1 MALKKIR
8 ILFFLFALGTPLG
21 TRAQE
26 LVSVA
31 AAPLLPGSAT
41 VLRFQL
47 QLPAPVTTQWR
58 MAVMMPPEFDL
69 TQVQMA
75 ASFSLNGGL
84 SVESNGDTLQV
95 RRLGV
100 GSNWI
105 EPQPVDV
112 AIATVGLP
120 QDIEREYTFS
130 FIVQDSLQTKSFT
143 AQMSLSAFS
152 ER

>member
-1 MALKKIR
+1 MTLKKMKIV
-8 ILFFLFALGTPLG
+8 LLSFTLAMPLG
-21 TRAQE
+21 AAAQE

-31 AAPLLPGSAT
+31 AAPLLPASAT
-41 VLRFQL
+41 VLRFQMR
-47 QLPAPVTTQWR
+47 LPAPVTTQWQ
-58 MAVMMPPEFDL
+58 MTVIMPPEFDL
-69 TQVQMA
+69 TQVLMA

-84 SVESNGDTLQV
+84 SVACNGDTLRV

-105 EPQPVDV
+105 QPQPIDV

-130 FIVQDSLQTKSFT
+130 FMVQDSLQTKSFT
-143 AQMSLSAFS
+143 AQMPISAFS